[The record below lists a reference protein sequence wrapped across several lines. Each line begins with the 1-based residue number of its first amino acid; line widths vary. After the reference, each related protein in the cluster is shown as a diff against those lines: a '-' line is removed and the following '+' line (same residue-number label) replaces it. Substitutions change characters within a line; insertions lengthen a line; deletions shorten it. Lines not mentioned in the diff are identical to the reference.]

1 MPGIVEDNPL
11 EIAIVGGG
19 IIGLSL
25 AAGLIKQNVK
35 VKVFEQAKGFREIG
49 AGMAFTANA
58 IRCMGLMNPDIVSAL
73 RSGGSVATSLDKNDP
88 NDYLRWID
96 GYNKRRKDDPSHQTM
111 LYKIDAGYKGFEG
124 TRRDQF
130 LEALVKIIPQEIV
143 ELRKR
148 LDTIEEKAEERVLLK
163 FADGTTAEADAVIG
177 CDGIKSRVRE
187 LMLGSDD
194 PASFPHY
201 THKVAYRALVP
212 MDKAISALGE
222 YKARNQH
229 NHVGPNAHLI
239 HYPVANQT
247 MINATAFVSDPDE
260 WPDDKVTVVPASRK
274 DLEDVFAGWNPC
286 LTALIRH
293 FPEQLEKW
301 AVFDTCDY
309 PAPFFNKGAV
319 CLAGDA
325 AHASSPH
332 HGAGACC
339 GIEDALCLVTLVQQ
353 VKAALATT
361 PAQNTRAQKRE
372 ALAAAFEV
380 FDAVRRTRGQ
390 WLVNSSRRV
399 CDLYHQPEWGHPRKW
414 IKAET
419 CFEEIRDRSLKIWYF
434 DYEAMVRDAV
444 DRYAE
449 KMPPKKAVAR
459 GVENGVESGAVAD
472 KAGVGTAA
480 AAVVAVAA
488 N

>member
-1 MPGIVEDNPL
+1 MSRTVKEAPV

-19 IIGLSL
+19 IIGLCL

-35 VKVFEQAKGFREIG
+35 VKVYEQAKGFREIG

-96 GYNKRRKDDPSHQTM
+96 GYNKRRKEDPSYQQM
-111 LYKIDAGYKGFEG
+111 LFKIDAGYKGFEG

-130 LEALVKIIPQEIV
+130 LEALVKVIPQEIV
-143 ELRKR
+143 ELKKR
-148 LDTIEEKAEERVLLK
+148 LDTIEEKPDGRVQLK
-163 FADGTTAEADAVIG
+163 FAGGAVAEADAVIG

-187 LMLGSDD
+187 LMFGSDN
-194 PASFPHY
+194 PTSYPHY

-212 MDKAISALGE
+212 MDKAIQALGE

-247 MINATAFVSDPDE
+247 MINATAFVSDPNE
-260 WPDDKVTVVPASRK
+260 WPDDKVTVVPALRK
-274 DLEDVFAGWNPC
+274 DLEDAFADWNPC
-286 LTALIRH
+286 LTALIQH
-293 FPEQLEKW
+293 FPEKLEKW
-301 AVFDTCDY
+301 AVFDTWDY
-309 PAPFFNKGAV
+309 PAPFYNKGNV

-339 GIEDALCLVTLVQQ
+339 GIEDALCLRTLMDQ
-353 VKAALATT
+353 VNTTLGEKTAT
-361 PAQNTRAQKRE
+361 KKE
-372 ALAAAFEV
+372 ALGSAFAV
-380 FDAVRRTRGQ
+380 YDAMRRTRSQ

-399 CDLYHQPEWGHPRKW
+399 CDLYHQPEWGREQQW
-414 IKAET
+414 TKAET
-419 CFEEIRDRSLKIWYF
+419 CFEEIKDRSLKIWHF
-434 DYEAMVRDAV
+434 DYDAMVKETVEEYVQKHPHIYQPEYMGANNGGG
-444 DRYAE
+444 
-449 KMPPKKAVAR
+449 VACH
-459 GVENGVESGAVAD
+459 
-472 KAGVGTAA
+472 
-480 AAVVAVAA
+480 
-488 N
+488 

>member
-1 MPGIVEDNPL
+1 MPGIFEETPV

-19 IIGLSL
+19 IIGLCL
-25 AAGLIKQNVK
+25 AAGLIKQDVK
-35 VKVFEQAKGFREIG
+35 VKVYEQAQSFREIG

-88 NDYLRWID
+88 NDYLRWTD
-96 GYNKRRKDDPSHQTM
+96 GYNKRRKDDPSFQPV

-130 LEALVKIIPQEIV
+130 LEALVKVIPQEIV
-143 ELRKR
+143 ELKKR
-148 LDTIEEKAEERVLLK
+148 LDTVEEKGSDGRVHLN
-163 FADGTTAEADAVIG
+163 FTDGTTAVADAVIG

-187 LMLGSDD
+187 LMFGSEN
-194 PASFPHY
+194 PASYPHY

-212 MDKAISALGE
+212 MEKAIQALGE

-247 MINATAFVSDPDE
+247 MINATAFISDPNE
-260 WPDDKVTVVPASRK
+260 WPDDKVTVMPGLRK
-274 DLEDVFAGWNPC
+274 DLEESFADWNPC
-286 LTALIRH
+286 LTALIQF
-293 FPEQLEKW
+293 FPEKLEKW
-301 AVFDTCDY
+301 AVYDTWDF
-309 PAPFFNKGAV
+309 PAPFFNKGAI

-339 GIEDALCLVTLVQQ
+339 GIEDALCLVTLIKQ
-353 VKAALATT
+353 VKASLREGST
-361 PAQNTRAQKRE
+361 KKE
-372 ALAAAFEV
+372 ALDSAFEV
-380 FDAVRRTRGQ
+380 YDGIRRTRSQ

-399 CDLYHQPEWGHPRKW
+399 CDLYHQPEWGHEQKW

-419 CFEEIRDRSLKIWYF
+419 CFEEIKDRSLKIWHF
-434 DYEAMVRDAV
+434 DYDTMMKKTIEEYAKKQPSKVGVKNGKTNGTVKIDDVVKV
-444 DRYAE
+444 D
-449 KMPPKKAVAR
+449 V
-459 GVENGVESGAVAD
+459 
-472 KAGVGTAA
+472 
-480 AAVVAVAA
+480 AVVA

>member
-1 MPGIVEDNPL
+1 MPGIVEDAPID
-11 EIAIVGGG
+11 IAIVGGG

-35 VKVFEQAKGFREIG
+35 VKVYEQAKGFREIG

-96 GYNKRRKDDPSHQTM
+96 GYNKRRKDDPSYQQM
-111 LYKIDAGYKGFEG
+111 LFKIDAGYKGFEG

-130 LEALVKIIPQEIV
+130 LEALVKVIPQEIV
-143 ELRKR
+143 ELKKR
-148 LDTIEEKAEERVLLK
+148 LDTIEEKGIDGRLQLN
-163 FADGTTAEADAVIG
+163 FTDGTSAEADAVIG

-187 LMLGSDD
+187 LLFGSEH
-194 PASFPHY
+194 PASYPHY
-201 THKVAYRALVP
+201 THKIAYRALVP
-212 MDKAISALGE
+212 MDKAIEALGE

-247 MINATAFVSDPDE
+247 MINATAFLSDPEE
-260 WPDDKVTVVPASRK
+260 WPDDKVTVVPGLRK
-274 DLEDVFAGWNPC
+274 DLEAAFADWNPC
-286 LTALIRH
+286 LTALIKH
-293 FPEQLEKW
+293 FPENLEKW
-301 AVFDTCDY
+301 AVFDTWDY
-309 PAPFFNKGAV
+309 PAPYFNKGTI

-339 GIEDALCLVTLVQQ
+339 GIEDALCLVTLMKEVNDSLCE
-353 VKAALATT
+353 KSNSTT
-361 PAQNTRAQKRE
+361 KKE
-372 ALAAAFEV
+372 ALSSAFDV
-380 FDAVRRTRGQ
+380 FDAVRRTRSQ

-399 CDLYHQPEWGHPRKW
+399 CDLYHQPEWGVEQKW
-414 IKAET
+414 VKAET
-419 CFEEIRDRSLKIWYF
+419 CFEEIKDRSLKIWHF
-434 DYEAMVRDAV
+434 DYDGMVKRTVEEYARRNPAKRAGDEVV
-444 DRYAE
+444 DGSE
-449 KMPPKKAVAR
+449 NC
-459 GVENGVESGAVAD
+459 VEIADVTNGRANVP
-472 KAGVGTAA
+472 
-480 AAVVAVAA
+480 VAVAVPV

>member
-1 MPGIVEDNPL
+1 MPGIVEETPV

-35 VKVFEQAKGFREIG
+35 VKVYEQAKGFREIG

-96 GYNKRRKDDPSHQTM
+96 GYNKRRKEDPSYQQM

-130 LEALVKIIPQEIV
+130 LEALVKVIPQEIV
-143 ELRKR
+143 ELKKR
-148 LDTIEEKAEERVLLK
+148 LDTIEEKGSDGRLRLN
-163 FADGTTAEADAVIG
+163 FTDGTSAEADAVIG

-187 LMLGSDD
+187 LLFGSEN
-194 PASFPHY
+194 PASYPHY

-212 MDKAISALGE
+212 MDKAIQALGE

-247 MINATAFVSDPDE
+247 MINATAFLSDPNE
-260 WPDDKVTVVPASRK
+260 WPDDKVTVVPGLRK
-274 DLEDVFAGWNPC
+274 DLEAAFADWNPC
-286 LTALIRH
+286 LTALIQY
-293 FPEQLEKW
+293 FPEKLEKW
-301 AVFDTCDY
+301 AVFDTWDY
-309 PAPFFNKGAV
+309 PAPFFNKGTI

-339 GIEDALCLVTLVQQ
+339 GIEDALCLVTLLKEVNASLRE
-353 VKAALATT
+353 KSATKKET
-361 PAQNTRAQKRE
+361 
-372 ALAAAFEV
+372 LSSAFEV
-380 FDAVRRTRGQ
+380 FNTMRRTRSQ

-399 CDLYHQPEWGHPRKW
+399 CDLYHQPEWGHEQKW

-419 CFEEIRDRSLKIWYF
+419 CFEEIKDRSLKIWHF
-434 DYEAMVRDAV
+434 DYDTMIKKTVAE
-444 DRYAE
+444 YA
-449 KMPPKKAVAR
+449 KKHPLKVEPE
-459 GVENGVESGAVAD
+459 VTSSSENGV
-472 KAGVGTAA
+472 KATGVGNRVANIP
-480 AAVVAVAA
+480 VSVPVAV

>member
-1 MPGIVEDNPL
+1 MPGIVEQTPV

-35 VKVFEQAKGFREIG
+35 VKVYEQAKGFREIG

-73 RSGGSVATSLDKNDP
+73 RSGGSIATSLDKNDP

-96 GYNKRRKDDPSHQTM
+96 GYNKRRKEDPSYQQM
-111 LYKIDAGYKGFEG
+111 LFKIDAGYKGFEG

-130 LEALVKIIPQEIV
+130 LEALVKVIPQEIV
-143 ELRKR
+143 ELKKR
-148 LDTIEEKAEERVLLK
+148 LDTIEEKA
-163 FADGTTAEADAVIG
+163 DGRLQLNFTDGSSAEADAVIG

-187 LMLGSDD
+187 LIFGSEN
-194 PASFPHY
+194 PASYPHY

-212 MDKAISALGE
+212 MDKAIQALGE

-247 MINATAFVSDPDE
+247 MINATAFLSDPNE
-260 WPDDKVTVVPASRK
+260 WPDDKVTVVPALRK
-274 DLEDVFAGWNPC
+274 DLETAFADWNPC
-286 LTALIRH
+286 LTALIQY
-293 FPEQLEKW
+293 FPEKLEKW
-301 AVFDTCDY
+301 AVFDTWDY
-309 PAPFFNKGAV
+309 PAPFFNKGTI

-339 GIEDALCLVTLVQQ
+339 GIEDALCLVTLIKEVNTLLRE
-353 VKAALATT
+353 KSTT
-361 PAQNTRAQKRE
+361 KKE
-372 ALAAAFEV
+372 ALGSAFEV
-380 FDAVRRTRGQ
+380 FDRMRRTRSQ

-399 CDLYHQPEWGHPRKW
+399 CDLYHQPEWGHEQKW

-419 CFEEIRDRSLKIWYF
+419 CFEEIKDRSLKIWHF
-434 DYEAMVRDAV
+434 DYDTMIKETVQEKKVREDAIS
-444 DRYAE
+444 
-449 KMPPKKAVAR
+449 
-459 GVENGVESGAVAD
+459 GSENGVRTNGAANVP
-472 KAGVGTAA
+472 VI
-480 AAVVAVAA
+480 VAVAV

>member
-1 MPGIVEDNPL
+1 MSGNTPI

-35 VKVFEQAKGFREIG
+35 VKVYEQAQGFREIG

-96 GYNKRRKDDPSHQTM
+96 GYNQRRKDDPSYQQI
-111 LYKIDAGYKGFEG
+111 LFKINAGYKGFEG

-130 LEALVKIIPQEIV
+130 LEALVKVIPQEIV

-148 LDTIEEKAEERVLLK
+148 LDTIEEKESDGRVRLN
-163 FADGTTAEADAVIG
+163 FTDGTFAEADAVIG

-187 LMLGSDD
+187 LMFGSEN
-194 PASFPHY
+194 PASHPHY

-212 MDKAISALGE
+212 MDKAIQALGE

-247 MINATAFVSDPDE
+247 MINATAFLSDPNE
-260 WPDDKVTVVPASRK
+260 WPDDKVTTAPAVRK
-274 DLEDVFAGWNPC
+274 DLEHAFADWNPC
-286 LTALIRH
+286 LTALIQY
-293 FPEQLEKW
+293 FPEKLEKW
-301 AVFDTCDY
+301 AVFDTWDY

-339 GIEDALCLVTLVQQ
+339 GIEDALCLVTLMTQ
-353 VKAALATT
+353 VNASLREGCSTK
-361 PAQNTRAQKRE
+361 KE
-372 ALAAAFEV
+372 ALGSAFEV
-380 FDAVRRTRGQ
+380 YDAMRRTRGQ

-399 CDLYHQPEWGHPRKW
+399 CDFYHQPEWAHEQKW

-419 CFEEIRDRSLKIWYF
+419 CFEELKDRSLKIWHF
-434 DYEAMVRDAV
+434 DYDTMMKDTVKE
-444 DRYAE
+444 YA
-449 KMPPKKAVAR
+449 KKVPAKKGGQEVA
-459 GVENGVESGAVAD
+459 NGKTNGNVVVPLA
-472 KAGVGTAA
+472 
-480 AAVVAVAA
+480 VAVAA